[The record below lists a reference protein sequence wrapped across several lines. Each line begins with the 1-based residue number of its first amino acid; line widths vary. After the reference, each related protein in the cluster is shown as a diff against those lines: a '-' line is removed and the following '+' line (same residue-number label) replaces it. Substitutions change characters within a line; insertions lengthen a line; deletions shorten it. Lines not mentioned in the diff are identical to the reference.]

1 MILHALNSYYERLAG
16 APDSDIA
23 PAGFS
28 RQKIAFIVVLNIDGT
43 LHAIEDGRR
52 EQNGKLLPR
61 SVLVFGPGKPSGSGL
76 NPCFLWD
83 NPAYMLGYKPDDDK
97 PDRTQK
103 SFEAFRQKHVSLET
117 TIDDRHFSAVCRFL
131 ESWNP
136 ASAIDQP
143 VLVEIGTGFGVFQV
157 RGQTQYVHDSER
169 VRVWWQATQ
178 AETADAEMAIVGRCL
193 VTGNVATIARLHK
206 PQIKGVSGTN
216 TSGALLVSFNE
227 AAFRSYGKTQSF
239 NAPVS
244 EQTAFQYCTALNQLL
259 SDRQRRRVLG
269 DTTVVFWTDQ
279 PCPGEGFLAELFAGA
294 SVEDVNEVSRVAAV
308 LARVSQGNFSL
319 EIGQPD
325 TQVYVLG
332 MSPNTARISIRFWHV
347 SRLDEFVSKIAEHHR
362 DLEIVRSDRD
372 QELIF
377 PWHILRETARESKDI
392 SPLLSGG
399 LMRAILFGQPYP
411 QTLLMAVIRR
421 LRADRKVLHTRA
433 AVIKACLNRQSRF
446 GIQPLTMEIDVS
458 LDEDRPEVGYQL
470 GRLFAELEKTQ
481 YDALGDI
488 NSNIKDKYFGAA
500 SATPGSVFPRLIRLT
515 QHHLNKLDVAAKV
528 YRERR
533 VQQICAKIANFPTQL
548 GLQGQG
554 LFVLG
559 YYHQRMHIFSKK
571 PATAAINSEPLQLNP
586 INEE

>member
-1 MILHALNSYYERLAG
+1 MILHALNSYYERLAS
-16 APDSDIA
+16 APYSDIA

-43 LHAIEDGRR
+43 LHDIEDGRHQ
-52 EQNGKLLPR
+52 QNGKLLPR

-83 NPAYMLGYKPDDDK
+83 NPAYMLGYKPNDDK

-103 SFEAFRQKHVSLET
+103 SFEAFRQKHVSLEA
-117 TIDDRHFSAVCRFL
+117 TIDDLHFSAVCRFL

-136 ASAIDQP
+136 ASAIDQQ
-143 VLVEIGTGFGVFQV
+143 VLVEIGTGFGIFQI
-157 RGQTQYVHDSER
+157 RGETQYVHDREAQKK
-169 VRVWWQATQ
+169 WWLQTQ
-178 AETADAEMAIVGRCL
+178 AETAATGASAVGRCL
-193 VTGNVATIARLHK
+193 VTGNTATIARVHETK
-206 PQIKGVSGTN
+206 IKGVVGAQS
-216 TSGALLVSFNE
+216 SGAALVSFNVG
-227 AAFRSYGKTQSF
+227 AAESYGKEQSF

-259 SDRQRRRVLG
+259 VDRQRRRLLG
-269 DTTVVFWTDQ
+269 DMTVVFWTDQ
-279 PCPGEGFLAELFAGA
+279 PCQGEGFLAELFAGA
-294 SVEDVNEVSRVAAV
+294 SAEDVNEVSRVSAV
-308 LARVSQGNFSL
+308 LASVSQGKFSS

-325 TQVYVLG
+325 TQVYVMG
-332 MSPNTARISIRFWHV
+332 MSPNAARISIRFWNV
-347 SRLDEFVSKIAEHHR
+347 SRLDEFVWKIAEHYR
-362 DLEIVRSDRD
+362 DLEIARSDHDR
-372 QELIF
+372 ELIF
-377 PWHILRETARESKDI
+377 PWQILRETARESKDI
-392 SPLLSGG
+392 SPLLGGG
-399 LMRAILFGQPYP
+399 LMRAILLGQPYP

-421 LRADRKVLHTRA
+421 IRADREVLHTRA

-446 GIQPLTMEIDVS
+446 GIQPLTKEIDVS

-515 QHHLNKLDVAAKV
+515 QHHLNKLEVAAKV

-533 VQQICAKIANFPTQL
+533 VEQICAKIANFPTQL

-554 LFVLG
+554 LFALG
-559 YYHQRMHIFSKK
+559 YYHQRMDIFTKK
-571 PATAAINSEPLQLNP
+571 SAPSTNPEQLALSPTNK
-586 INEE
+586 E